1 MILFHNKKMKK
12 TSFNISRRIRLLVAV
27 TIISSV
33 SLLTFGFKDD
43 FFEVS
48 KNLDIFATL
57 FREVNLYY
65 VDEVQPGQLM
75 KTGIDAMLES
85 LDPYT
90 NYIPEDDIEDAR
102 FMTTGQY
109 GGIGA
114 LIRQRDG
121 LVVISEPYENS
132 PAAKADLRAGD
143 VVLEVEGRSTKGK
156 TTSDVV
162 KVLKGQPNTPVKL
175 LIKRDGEEKPIEKT
189 IMREEIKVNNVPYY
203 GMVDDKIGYIKLTGF
218 TDEAGREVKEALTK
232 LKENPALEGVILD
245 LRGNPGGLLREAI
258 NIVNIFVEKGLD
270 IVSTKGKVKEWDKV
284 YKSINNPVDVKI
296 PVAVLVNR
304 SSASASEIVSG
315 SLQDLD
321 RAVVIGQRSFGKG
334 LVQTSRPLSYNT
346 QMKIT
351 TSKYYI
357 PSGRCIQAKDYSH
370 RNEDGS
376 VGMVPDSLIREFK
389 TRNGRKVF
397 DGGGVNPD
405 VSLPMREYSPIAR
418 TLLTNN
424 LIFDFATQFRIKNPT
439 ILSAKDFTVDNAL
452 FTELVAYLSTREYS
466 YETESEQLLKDLKV
480 TAEKEKY
487 FTAIESEY
495 NQLKQKMMHDKNAD
509 IEKSRLE
516 LSELLA
522 DEIAS
527 RYYFQKGRIE
537 NSFSADPEVK
547 KAIEVLKN
555 KEMYGDVV
563 MGKYVEEIGK
573 KGK

>member
-1 MILFHNKKMKK
+1 MRILPKF
-12 TSFNISRRIRLLVAV
+12 SVRIRLIIATVLVA
-27 TIISSV
+27 SV
-33 SLLTFGFKDD
+33 SFVSFSFKDD
-43 FFEVS
+43 YFEIS

-65 VDEVQPGQLM
+65 VDEIQPGQMM

-114 LIRQRDG
+114 LIRTKDDFI
-121 LVVISEPYENS
+121 VVSEPYEDA

-143 VVLEVEGRSTKGK
+143 VILEIEGRSTKGK
-156 TTSDVV
+156 TSSDVV

-175 LIKRDGEEKPIEKT
+175 LIKREGEEKPLEKT
-189 IMREEIKVNNVPYY
+189 IVREEIKVNNVPYY

-218 TDEAGREVKEALTK
+218 TQDAGREVKDALLK
-232 LKENPALEGVILD
+232 LKENDKLEGVVLD

-258 NIVNIFVEKGLD
+258 NIVNVFVDKNLD
-270 IVSTKGKVKEWDKV
+270 IVSTKGKVKDWDKT
-284 YKSINNPVDVKI
+284 YKSLNSPVDLNI
-296 PVAVLVNR
+296 PLAVLVNR

-315 SLQDLD
+315 SIQDLD
-321 RAVVIGQRSFGKG
+321 RGVIVGQRSFGKG

-346 QMKIT
+346 QLKIT

-376 VGMVPDSLIREFK
+376 VGTVPDSMIKEFT
-389 TRNGRKVF
+389 TRAGRKVY
-397 DGGGVNPD
+397 DGGGVIPD
-405 VSLPMREYSPIAR
+405 VSLPVKEYTPISR
-418 TLLTNN
+418 SVMSNN
-424 LIFDFATQFRIKNPT
+424 LIFDFATQYRLKHPEIK
-439 ILSAKDFTVDNAL
+439 AARDFKVTPEL
-452 FTELVAYLSTREYS
+452 FTEFSTYLSTKEYS
-466 YETESEQLLKDLKV
+466 YKTESEEVLEEWQKV
-480 TAEKEKY
+480 AEREKY
-487 FTAIESEY
+487 FDAAKAEFDA
-495 NQLKQKMMHDKNAD
+495 LKQKIDHDKKAD
-509 IEKSRLE
+509 IEKSKDQ

-527 RYYFQKGRIE
+527 RYYFQRGRIE
-537 NSFSADPEVK
+537 SSFDYDTELK
-547 KAIEVLKN
+547 KAVDILKD
-555 KEMYGDVV
+555 KSFYKDILS
-563 MGKYVEEIGK
+563 GKYVEEVKK

>member
-1 MILFHNKKMKK
+1 MRILPKF
-12 TSFNISRRIRLLVAV
+12 SVRIRLIIATVLVA
-27 TIISSV
+27 TISFV
-33 SLLTFGFKDD
+33 SFSFKDD
-43 FFEVS
+43 YFEIS

-65 VDEVQPGQLM
+65 VDEIQPGQMM

-114 LIRQRDG
+114 LIRTKDDFI
-121 LVVISEPYENS
+121 VVSEPYEDA

-143 VVLEVEGRSTKGK
+143 VILEIEGRSTKGK
-156 TTSDVV
+156 TSSDVV

-175 LIKRDGEEKPIEKT
+175 LIKREGEEKPLEKT
-189 IMREEIKVNNVPYY
+189 IVREEIKVNNVPYY

-218 TDEAGREVKEALTK
+218 TQDAGREVKDALLK
-232 LKENPALEGVILD
+232 LKENDKLEGVVLD

-258 NIVNIFVEKGLD
+258 NIVNVFVDKNLD
-270 IVSTKGKVKEWDKV
+270 IVSTKGKVKDWDKT
-284 YKSINNPVDVKI
+284 YKSLNSPVDLNI
-296 PVAVLVNR
+296 PLAVLVNR

-315 SLQDLD
+315 SIQDLD
-321 RAVVIGQRSFGKG
+321 RGVIVGQRSFGKG

-346 QMKIT
+346 QLKIT

-376 VGMVPDSLIREFK
+376 VGTVPDSMIKEFT
-389 TRNGRKVF
+389 TRAGRKVY
-397 DGGGVNPD
+397 DGGGVIPD
-405 VSLPMREYSPIAR
+405 VSLPVKEYTPISR
-418 TLLTNN
+418 SVMSNN
-424 LIFDFATQFRIKNPT
+424 IIFDFATQYRLKHPEIK
-439 ILSAKDFTVDNAL
+439 SARDFKVTPEL
-452 FTELVAYLSTREYS
+452 FSEFSTYISTKEYS
-466 YETESEQLLKDLKV
+466 YKTESEEVLEEWQKV
-480 TAEKEKY
+480 AEREKY
-487 FTAIESEY
+487 FDAAKAEFDA
-495 NQLKQKMMHDKNAD
+495 LKQKIDHDKKAD
-509 IEKSRLE
+509 IEKSKDQ

-527 RYYFQKGRIE
+527 RYYFQRGRIE
-537 NSFSADPEVK
+537 SSFDYDTELK
-547 KAIEVLKN
+547 KAVDILKD
-555 KEMYGDVV
+555 KSFYKDILS
-563 MGKYVEEIGK
+563 GKYVEEVKK

>member
-439 ILSAKDFTVDNAL
+439 IPSAKDFTVDNAL